1 MTRSIP
7 LHRDGKEIPM
17 ATASTR
23 RRPIEPEPIGR
34 SETVADLLGRLGG
47 IPASRVR
54 LHPTPGTATERDLI
68 EVNGRKQGLCE
79 LVEGTLVEKPMG
91 FEESVLAALLIF
103 YLGNFV
109 VHRKLGILTGEGGMM
124 RLFTGLV
131 RIPDVAFIARTSF
144 PNGKRPKGP
153 VPAIAPDL
161 AIEVLSKGNSKAEIA
176 KKLREYF
183 ESGTRLVWLVD
194 PKTRSVRVHTSPS
207 DSTRL
212 DADSTLDGGAVLPG
226 FRLPLADL
234 FPLAD

>member
-1 MTRSIP
+1 
-7 LHRDGKEIPM
+7 M

-23 RRPIEPEPIGR
+23 RRPIKPEPIGR
-34 SETVADLLGRLGG
+34 SETVADLLDRLGG
-47 IPASRVR
+47 IPPRRVR

-68 EVNGRKQGLCE
+68 EFNEGKLKAAYCE
-79 LVEGTLVEKPMG
+79 LVEGILVEKPMG
-91 FEESVLAALLIF
+91 FQESALAALLIF
-103 YLGNFV
+103 YLGNFIV
-109 VHRKLGILTGEGGMM
+109 PRKLGILTGEGGMM

-176 KKLREYF
+176 KKIREYF

-194 PKTRSVRVHTSPS
+194 PRTRSVRIHTSPA

-212 DADSTLDGGAVLPG
+212 DADTEGATLDGGLVLPG

-234 FPLAD
+234 FPPAD